1 MVDHLLRATAKALQQ
16 WSDKAVGNIK
26 FQILVT
32 KEVIFR
38 LEAAQDTRSLSVAE
52 AALRWF
58 LKIHYLGLTSLERTM
73 ARQRSSMQW
82 LHEGDANTKFFQL
95 HANHRRRRNHIGM
108 LEVEVVTLVAEEEKA
123 EAGFNYFSGILGT
136 DHDKEGRLNFEAL
149 GIHRRDIS
157 SLGCPFA
164 EEEIWAVIK
173 ELPLDKAPWPDG
185 FTGRFYR
192 FARLVIKRGVIRAFD
207 AFSSMDCRSFHHL
220 NDVLLILLPKSPDP
234 MSLGDYRP
242 ISLIHSFGKKIPKH

>member
-1 MVDHLLRATAKALQQ
+1 
-16 WSDKAVGNIK
+16 
-26 FQILVT
+26 
-32 KEVIFR
+32 
-38 LEAAQDTRSLSVAE
+38 
-52 AALRWF
+52 
-58 LKIHYLGLTSLERTM
+58 
-73 ARQRSSMQW
+73 
-82 LHEGDANTKFFQL
+82 
-95 HANHRRRRNHIGM
+95 M

-136 DHDKEGRLNFEAL
+136 AHDKEGRLNFEAL

-157 SLGCPFA
+157 SLGRPFA
-164 EEEIWAVIK
+164 EEEIWAVVK
-173 ELPLDKAPWPDG
+173 EQPLDKAPWPDG

-207 AFSSMDCRSFHHL
+207 AFSSMDCRCFHHL

-234 MSLGDYRP
+234 MYLGVYRP